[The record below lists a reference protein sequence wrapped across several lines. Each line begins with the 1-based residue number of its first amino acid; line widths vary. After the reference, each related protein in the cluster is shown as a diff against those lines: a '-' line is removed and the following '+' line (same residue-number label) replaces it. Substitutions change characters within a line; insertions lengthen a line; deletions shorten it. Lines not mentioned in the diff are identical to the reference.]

1 MGNLKISILEK
12 DGQEFDFPVEMDL
25 VEALNYVGF
34 TGAGFN
40 ENLILVNQFFEV
52 LCDQNGNVLIGV

>member
-1 MGNLKISILEK
+1 MGNVKVAILEI
-12 DGQEFDFPVEMDL
+12 DGVELEYSQEMDL
-25 VEALNYVGF
+25 VQALNYVGF

-40 ENLILVNQFFEV
+40 ENLILVDQFFNV

>member
-25 VEALNYVGF
+25 VEALNYAGF